1 MTEKQDFFVKFW
13 GVRGSIACPGP
24 STVRYGGNTS
34 CVEVM
39 CGDHRL
45 ILDAGTGLRSLGGK
59 LAALGPLKPDLLL
72 THTHFDHVCGIPFF
86 PPFYI
91 PGNEI
96 RLWAGHLEE
105 PQNLEQVIIELMI
118 APLFP
123 VPPGVFQADVSYND
137 FKSGANFM
145 LADDVAVR
153 TCALNHPNKATGYRV
168 DFDGRSLCYITDT
181 EHVEGERDAEIVNL
195 IQGADI
201 VIYDAMFSD
210 AEYPKFKG
218 FGHST
223 WEEGVRV
230 ADAAGVKTLVLFHHE
245 PSHDDDFMDLVA
257 KDAEV
262 ARPGTLV
269 AREGETLRL

>member
-59 LAALGPLKPDLLL
+59 LAALGPLKTDLLL

>member
-24 STVRYGGNTS
+24 LTVRYGGNTS

-59 LAALGPLKPDLLL
+59 LAALGPLKTDLLL